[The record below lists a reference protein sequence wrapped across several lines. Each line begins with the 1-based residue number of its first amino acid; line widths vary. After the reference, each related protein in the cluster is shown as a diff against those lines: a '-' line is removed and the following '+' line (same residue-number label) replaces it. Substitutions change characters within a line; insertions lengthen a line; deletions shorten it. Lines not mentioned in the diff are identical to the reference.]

1 MLQTRETR
9 SYSNN
14 AHGSI
19 SGHVIVNTGN
29 KYRKFGIHHMNKMIF
44 DMQNVKSI
52 ILTLA
57 IIATI
62 GVTASAQRIAIV
74 DIQGVLLSMGQYQ
87 DAQKELDRVAAEW
100 RQEIAKEYDKIRASY
115 NKYQA
120 EQVLL
125 SDQAKKE
132 KQDAIME
139 MEAQVREMQ
148 KNRFGAEGDLF
159 KRRQDLVR
167 PIQEQVY
174 GAIEEYAND
183 RGYDF
188 IFDKGGS
195 TGLIF
200 SSDEYDKTDDI
211 KKRVN
216 N

>member
-1 MLQTRETR
+1 MKQ
-9 SYSNN
+9 
-14 AHGSI
+14 
-19 SGHVIVNTGN
+19 
-29 KYRKFGIHHMNKMIF
+29 MNRN
-44 DMQNVKSI
+44 MQKAKTI
-52 ILTLA
+52 LLTLA
-57 IIATI
+57 IVATV
-62 GVTASAQRIAIV
+62 GMTASAQRIAIV

-132 KQDAIME
+132 KQDEIME

-148 KNRFGAEGDLF
+148 KSRFGAEGDLF

-211 KKRVN
+211 KKRLRN
-216 N
+216 

>member
-1 MLQTRETR
+1 
-9 SYSNN
+9 
-14 AHGSI
+14 
-19 SGHVIVNTGN
+19 
-29 KYRKFGIHHMNKMIF
+29 MNKRIIN
-44 DMQNVKSI
+44 MQKVKT
-52 ILTLA
+52 ILLA
-57 IIATI
+57 LALIATI
-62 GVTASAQRIAIV
+62 SMTASAQRIAIV

-132 KQDAIME
+132 RQDEIME

-148 KNRFGAEGDLF
+148 KSRFGAEGDLF

-211 KKRVN
+211 KKRVKN
-216 N
+216 

>member
-1 MLQTRETR
+1 
-9 SYSNN
+9 
-14 AHGSI
+14 
-19 SGHVIVNTGN
+19 
-29 KYRKFGIHHMNKMIF
+29 
-44 DMQNVKSI
+44 MQRAKTI
-52 ILTLA
+52 LLTLA
-57 IIATI
+57 IVATV
-62 GVTASAQRIAIV
+62 GMTASAQRIAIV
-74 DIQGVLLSMGQYQ
+74 DIQGVLLSMGQYR

-125 SDQAKKE
+125 SDQAKTE
-132 KQDAIME
+132 RQEDIME
-139 MEAQVREMQ
+139 MEEQVREMQ
-148 KNRFGAEGDLF
+148 KKRFGADGDLF

-216 N
+216 